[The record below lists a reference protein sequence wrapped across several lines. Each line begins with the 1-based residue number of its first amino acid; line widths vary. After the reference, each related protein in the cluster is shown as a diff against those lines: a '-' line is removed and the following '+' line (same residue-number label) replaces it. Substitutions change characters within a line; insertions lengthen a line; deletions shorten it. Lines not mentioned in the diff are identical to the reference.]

1 MSSLNAER
9 LYRLL
14 PAVYRIRDAQEG
26 EPLRALVSLIAREI
40 EAIEENVEQLYDDQ
54 FIETCDTWVPSYIGD
69 LIGYRPLHG
78 VAVTV
83 RSPRAEVANTIGYR
97 RRKGTAAML
106 EQLARDVTDWPA
118 RAAEFFEQLATTQYM
133 NHVRLHA
140 PATAPVRSTVRMR
153 QLGGAFNAVAHTAEM
168 RRPEAGSGRYNI
180 PNVGIFLWRLEA
192 FRLSNV
198 PLTPDPGDP
207 TGRRFRFNPLGADQ
221 PLFRTPSHR
230 DGDLAHRRTD
240 ERARAHRSPVD
251 GGGNRGRGRRSTIHD
266 DYGPDDSVLLSRPDV
281 NPANPPVPIGV
292 ADICVCDLR
301 DVATGWAHETT
312 VAASEIAIDPRLG
325 RVVLGASVT
334 GPILGTFHSGFSQTD
349 RRRRVRAK
357 PCGPRA
363 AGSAQRRGAAGH
375 CSRYSMRS
383 RAVAGSR
390 SATA

>member
-69 LIGYRPLHG
+69 LIGYRALHG

-140 PATAPVRSTVRMR
+140 PATAPVRSMVRMR
-153 QLGGAFNAVAHTAEM
+153 QLGGAFNTVAHTADT
-168 RRPEAGSGRYNI
+168 RRPEAGS
-180 PNVGIFLWRLEA
+180 A
-192 FRLSNV
+192 
-198 PLTPDPGDP
+198 
-207 TGRRFRFNPLGADQ
+207 
-221 PLFRTPSHR
+221 
-230 DGDLAHRRTD
+230 
-240 ERARAHRSPVD
+240 
-251 GGGNRGRGRRSTIHD
+251 
-266 DYGPDDSVLLSRPDV
+266 VLLAFS
-281 NPANPPVPIGV
+281 GKSS
-292 ADICVCDLR
+292 
-301 DVATGWAHETT
+301 T
-312 VAASEIAIDPRLG
+312 VFGLFTPFL
-325 RVVLGASVT
+325 T
-334 GPILGTFHSGFSQTD
+334 
-349 RRRRVRAK
+349 
-357 PCGPRA
+357 
-363 AGSAQRRGAAGH
+363 
-375 CSRYSMRS
+375 
-383 RAVAGSR
+383 
-390 SATA
+390 